1 LSGTFEKVVLDAN
14 EENNIGIVGAPSLD
28 EPVCESSKRLQQSE
42 LLEEDKKNTESLAL
56 PVLDVTRM

>member
-1 LSGTFEKVVLDAN
+1 MNK
-14 EENNIGIVGAPSLD
+14 ENNIGIVGTASLD
-28 EPVCESSKRLQQSE
+28 EPVYESSKRLQHSE

>member
-1 LSGTFEKVVLDAN
+1 MSGTFEKVVLDAN

-42 LLEEDKKNTESLAL
+42 LLKEDKKNTESLAL